1 MEALN
6 LEQVTTTAEAPPAE
20 QGAPSRPQLAISL
33 EAICYIVIVLFAAI
47 IRLPELEQIPLKAA
61 EATEA
66 LAAWYAVNPNA
77 VGEPPSATQ
86 PLAFSANALLMS
98 IGGLQNA
105 IARAGT
111 FLIGMAVIFMPL
123 AFRRWLGA
131 SHTVIFMA
139 LLAISPAL
147 LITSRSMSG
156 SLWALFLTLLTAWSL
171 ARFVQTRQERY
182 AIIAAGAASLGAL
195 GAEPAGA
202 LMLIMLSAGVLFA
215 AWTLGDVR
223 EQLQQAWRALPL
235 RKMGIAAAVSL
246 VLGSTAFMTVPSG
259 MAHIG
264 AALEAGLRGIF
275 VGVSDAPFAFPLL
288 ASLVYEPL
296 FWLFGLA
303 GAYFVLTADP
313 ERTSLAEQFIG
324 RALIGWLIV
333 AIAASLIYAGGV
345 ADHAL
350 WLTLPL
356 AGLSTFAIVRALA
369 PVEDRYWHVPRW
381 APYLHGAILLG
392 TLLIAGVNAIWIG
405 RVVLSMMPELFPPLQ
420 QQDLMRT
427 LMILLALSLSVITF
441 FLVGSIWGAR
451 AAWHGTGI
459 GLLLFFGLYSFNAG
473 WQAAVSKFD
482 DPRELWHVNPSSRN
496 LNLLVKTLETAS
508 LRATG
513 KPTMAEI
520 VVERAAVEN
529 NAPLRWAL
537 QKFPN
542 HRFVDAL
549 SSAVNAPIA
558 IGVQPEP
565 ELGASYVGQRLA
577 TQSSWSLSTLQYWDI
592 VSWIYDRQTR
602 VAPQFGGHVIIWVR
616 ADIYGVTEVG
626 DPSR

>member
-1 MEALN
+1 
-6 LEQVTTTAEAPPAE
+6 
-20 QGAPSRPQLAISL
+20 
-33 EAICYIVIVLFAAI
+33 
-47 IRLPELEQIPLKAA
+47 
-61 EATEA
+61 
-66 LAAWYAVNPNA
+66 
-77 VGEPPSATQ
+77 
-86 PLAFSANALLMS
+86 
-98 IGGLQNA
+98 
-105 IARAGT
+105 
-111 FLIGMAVIFMPL
+111 
-123 AFRRWLGA
+123 
-131 SHTVIFMA
+131 
-139 LLAISPAL
+139 
-147 LITSRSMSG
+147 
-156 SLWALFLTLLTAWSL
+156 
-171 ARFVQTRQERY
+171 
-182 AIIAAGAASLGAL
+182 
-195 GAEPAGA
+195 
-202 LMLIMLSAGVLFA
+202 
-215 AWTLGDVR
+215 
-223 EQLQQAWRALPL
+223 
-235 RKMGIAAAVSL
+235 
-246 VLGSTAFMTVPSG
+246 MTVPSG

-264 AALEAGLRGIF
+264 AALEAGLRGIT

-303 GAYFVLTADP
+303 GAYFVLTANP
-313 ERTSLAEQFIG
+313 EQTSLAEQFIG
-324 RALIGWLIV
+324 RALIGWLVV
-333 AIAASLIYAGGV
+333 AVAASLVYAGGV

-356 AGLSTFAIVRALA
+356 AGLSTFALVRVLA
-369 PVEDRYWHVPRW
+369 PVEDRYWQVPRW

-392 TLLIAGVNAIWIG
+392 TLLIAGVNAIWVG
-405 RVVLSMMPELFPPLQ
+405 RVVLSMLPELFPPLQ

-427 LMILLALSLSVITF
+427 LMILLALALSVITF

-482 DPRELWHVNPSSRN
+482 DPRELWHVNPSVRN

-513 KPTMAEI
+513 KPSMAEI

-542 HRFVDAL
+542 HRFVDTL
-549 SSAVNAPIA
+549 SSAVSAPIA

-592 VSWIYDRQTR
+592 VSWLYDRQTR
-602 VAPQFGGHVIIWVR
+602 VAPQFGGHVILWVR
-616 ADIYGVTEVG
+616 GDIYGVAEVNE
-626 DPSR
+626 PRR